1 MFTNT
6 KLTKCV
12 KLALTAGL
20 VSGSFATNVYA
31 QEQQSAEEAVEKIQV
46 TGSRIARTDL
56 VATSP
61 VNVFDEENLEVS
73 GFNDIASFLNELPAM
88 GVSESVDTN
97 TNFSLFNAGINT
109 VNLRNLGSNRTLVL
123 VNGRRHIGASAR
135 EQSVDTGMIPF
146 NMVER
151 VEVVTGG
158 ASAVYG
164 SEAMAGV
171 INFIMKDDF
180 EGVEVNARYGDSVEG
195 GGAERDINFTIGS
208 AFAEDKGHALVYGG
222 YSTTDTVRATDR
234 DISAADVVNSSFG
247 PKGSFFV
254 PGENGGFITQD
265 ESTGL
270 WNKPFVNAEDGFNRN
285 ARRMVRVPTDRTQ
298 FNANLSYEINEHF
311 RVFSESAYADV
322 SSSTSLEP
330 TIMGQFISVGNIPD
344 VTMPLSNAFF
354 PTELRNAIIAANAD
368 NDDFDPDNYGVTFR
382 RRSAEVQNRSLDAQR
397 RTFRSVI
404 GVDGIINDDWN
415 YEVYYQWGSVSRD
428 QVNSGV
434 IQTLN
439 FINAL
444 DTETLED
451 GTVQCADP
459 LFRSL
464 GCVPVNVFGAGAMT
478 GDALDFVTVNPQT
491 TSRAEQQVFG
501 VTVDG
506 FAYELPAGDLGVAL
520 GYEQRKEVAQF
531 NSDALAQS
539 GLTTGN
545 TVPNI
550 AGDYDVS
557 EFFIESRVPLLADM
571 QFADYLGLE
580 LAYRT
585 SDYSTIGSTDA
596 YTVALDWQPT
606 EDLKVRSSLS
616 TAVRAPWII
625 ELFDPGTETF
635 RNFVDPCAF
644 GGRGGQSASG
654 EEQDVYTEQSAQ
666 VQANCATIPG
676 TATLDPFAT
685 NIRSA
690 GGIAAGNPDLKE
702 EEGETFTVGFV
713 YSPSQIEG
721 LNIAIDYWDIEITD
735 AINSFTAQTTVD
747 QCVRQ
752 ASFPNNPFCSLIQ
765 RDPDTGLVR
774 RINAQ
779 DINVAIEETSGV
791 DFALDYT
798 TDVGPG
804 TLITSLVGTY
814 VDKDQFTPFEGG
826 EVVDSLGE
834 IGSPEWKANANIT
847 YAWNDLTVNWSTRYI
862 DGVNIENDQ
871 LDFGTIGSYL
881 YHDIQARYAFNDG
894 QYEVFVGVDNVFDKE
909 PPVLGQGIPGDVT
922 GTNTAAD
929 VYDAIRTYWY
939 VGFEAT
945 F

>member
-1 MFTNT
+1 MFTNS
-6 KLTKCV
+6 KLAKSV
-12 KLALTAGL
+12 KLACAFGL
-20 VSGSFATNVYA
+20 ASSAIIAPNAVFA
-31 QEQQSAEEAVEKIQV
+31 QESESEAVVEKIQV

-73 GFNDIASFLNELPAM
+73 GFNDLASFLNELPSM
-88 GVSESVDTN
+88 GVPGAVDTN
-97 TNFSLFNAGINT
+97 TNFSLFSAGVNT

-123 VNGRRHIGASAR
+123 VNGRRHIGANAR
-135 EQSVDTGMIPF
+135 TQSVDTGMIPY

-171 INFIMKDDF
+171 INFILKDDY
-180 EGVEVNARYGDSVEG
+180 EGAEVNARYGDSTEG

-222 YSTTDTVRATDR
+222 YSKTDAIRATDR
-234 DISAADVVNSSFG
+234 DISEADVVNSSFG
-247 PKGSFFV
+247 AKGSFEV
-254 PGENGGFITQD
+254 PGLGFITQD
-265 ESTGL
+265 DTTGL
-270 WNKPFVNAEDGFNRN
+270 WDKPFVNAEDGFNRN
-285 ARRMVRVPTDRTQ
+285 ARRMVRIPTDRVQ
-298 FNANLSYEINEHF
+298 FNANLSYQVNEHV

-330 TIMGQFISVGNIPD
+330 TIMGQFISVGNIPN
-344 VTMPLSNAFF
+344 VTVPLSNAFF
-354 PTELRNAIIAANAD
+354 PTELRDSIIAANAG
-368 NDDFDPDNYGVTFR
+368 NADFDPDNYDVTFR

-397 RTFRSVI
+397 RTFRTVI
-404 GVDGIINDDWN
+404 GVDGYINDYWN
-415 YEVYYQWGSVSRD
+415 YEAYFQWGSVSRD

-444 DTETLED
+444 DTETLAD
-451 GTVQCADP
+451 GTIQCADP

-464 GCVPVNVFGAGAMT
+464 GCVPVNIFGEGAMT
-478 GDALDFVTVNPQT
+478 GEALDFVTVNPQT
-491 TSRAEQQVFG
+491 TSRSEQQVFG
-501 VTVDG
+501 ISFDG
-506 FAYELPAGDLGVAL
+506 ILFELPAGDVGVAF
-520 GYEQRKEVAQF
+520 GYEQRMERAQF

-545 TVPNI
+545 TVPNVK
-550 AGDYDVS
+550 GDYDVS
-557 EFFIESRVPLLADM
+557 EYFIETRIPLLADLPL
-571 QFADYLGLE
+571 AEYLGLE
-580 LAYRT
+580 FAYRM
-585 SDYSTIGSTDA
+585 SDYSTIGTADA
-596 YTVALDWQPT
+596 YTVALDWQPI
-606 EDLKVRSSLS
+606 EDLKVRSSYS

-635 RNFVDPCAF
+635 RSFVDPCAL
-644 GGRGGQSASG
+644 GGAGGPSASG
-654 EEQDVYTEQSAQ
+654 QPNDVYTEQSST
-666 VQANCATIPG
+666 VQTNCATIPG
-676 TATLDPFAT
+676 TATLDPFAQ

-702 EEGETFTVGFV
+702 EEGETFAIGFV
-713 YSPSQIEG
+713 YSPSQIEN
-721 LNIAIDYWDIEITD
+721 LNFTIDYWDIQIDD

-765 RDPDTGLVR
+765 RDPNTGLVL

-779 DINVAIEETSGV
+779 DINVASASTSGV
-791 DFALDYT
+791 DFSADYT
-798 TDVGPG
+798 LDIGPG
-804 TLITSLVGTY
+804 QLNTRLVGTY
-814 VDKDQFTPFEGG
+814 VKEDEFTPFDGG

-834 IGSPEWKANANIT
+834 IGSPEWKANLNLT
-847 YAWNDLTVNWSTRYI
+847 YTWEDLTVAWSTRFI

-871 LDFGTIGSYL
+871 LDFGSIGSYA
-881 YHDIQARYAFNDG
+881 YHDLQARYALADG
-894 QYEVFVGVDNVFDKE
+894 QYEVFIGVDNLFDKE
-909 PPVLGQGIPGDVT
+909 PPILGQGIPGDVT

-939 VGFEAT
+939 IGIEAS

>member
-6 KLTKCV
+6 KLAKSV
-12 KLALTAGL
+12 RLACAFGL
-20 VSGSFATNVYA
+20 ASSAMIAPNAVFA
-31 QEQQSAEEAVEKIQV
+31 QESEEVVEKIQV

-61 VNVFDEENLEVS
+61 VNVFDEESLEIS
-73 GFNDIASFLNELPAM
+73 GFNDVASFLNELPSM
-88 GVSESVDTN
+88 GVPGAVDTN
-97 TNFSLFNAGINT
+97 TNFTLFSAGVNT
-109 VNLRNLGSNRTLVL
+109 VNLRNLGANRTLVL
-123 VNGRRHIGASAR
+123 VNGRRHIGANAR
-135 EQSVDTGMIPF
+135 TQSVDTGMIPF

-171 INFIMKDDF
+171 INFILKDDY
-180 EGVEVNARYGDSVEG
+180 EGAEVNARYGDSTEG

-208 AFAEDKGHALVYGG
+208 AFAEDKGHALIYGG
-222 YSTTDTVRATDR
+222 YSTTDAILATDR

-247 PKGSFFV
+247 AKGSFEV
-254 PGENGGFITQD
+254 PGLGFITQD
-265 ESTGL
+265 DNTGL
-270 WNKPFVNAEDGFNRN
+270 WDKPFVNAEDGFNRN
-285 ARRMVRVPTDRTQ
+285 ARRMVRIPTDRVQ
-298 FNANLSYEINEHF
+298 FNANLSYQVNDHV

-330 TIMGQFISVGNIPD
+330 TIMGQFISVGNIPN
-344 VTMPLSNAFF
+344 VTVPLSNAFF
-354 PTELRNAIIAANAD
+354 PTELRDAIIAANAE
-368 NDDFDPDNYGVTFR
+368 NADFDADSYDVTFR
-382 RRSAEVQNRSLDAQR
+382 RRSAEVANRSLDAQR
-397 RTFRSVI
+397 RTFRTVI
-404 GVDGIINDDWN
+404 GVDGYINDYWN
-415 YEVYYQWGSVSRD
+415 YEAYYQWGSVSRD

-444 DTETLED
+444 DTETLPD
-451 GTVQCADP
+451 GTIQCADP

-464 GCVPVNVFGAGAMT
+464 GCVPVNIFGAGAMT

-491 TSRAEQQVFG
+491 TSRSEQQVFG
-501 VTVDG
+501 ITFDG
-506 FAYELPAGDLGVAL
+506 IVFELPAGDVGVAL
-520 GYEQRKEVAQF
+520 GYEQRKERAQF

-545 TVPNI
+545 TVPNVK
-550 AGDYDVS
+550 GDYDVS
-557 EFFIESRVPLLADM
+557 EYFIETRIPLLADLPL
-571 QFADYLGLE
+571 AEYLGLE
-580 LAYRT
+580 FAYRM
-585 SDYSTIGSTDA
+585 SDYSTIGTADA

-606 EDLKVRSSLS
+606 EDLKVRSSYS

-635 RNFVDPCAF
+635 RNFVDPCAL
-644 GGRGGQSASG
+644 GGAGGPSASG
-654 EEQDVYTEQSAQ
+654 QPNDVYSEQSET

-676 TATLDPFAT
+676 TATLDPFAQ

-702 EEGETFTVGFV
+702 EEGETFAIGFV
-713 YSPSQIEG
+713 YSPSQIEN
-721 LNIAIDYWDIEITD
+721 LNFTIDYWDIQIDD

-765 RDPDTGLVR
+765 RDPTTGLVL

-779 DINVAIEETSGV
+779 DINVASSTTTGV
-791 DFALDYT
+791 DFSADYT
-798 TDVGPG
+798 LDVGPG
-804 TLITSLVGTY
+804 QLNTRLVGTY
-814 VDKDQFTPFEGG
+814 VSEDEFTPFDGG

-834 IGSPEWKANANIT
+834 IGSPEWKANLNLT
-847 YAWNDLTVNWSTRYI
+847 YTWEDLTVAWSTRFI
-862 DGVNIENDQ
+862 DGVNVENDQ
-871 LDFGTIGSYL
+871 LDFGTIGSYA
-881 YHDIQARYAFNDG
+881 YHDLQARYVLADG
-894 QYEVFVGVDNVFDKE
+894 QYEVFIGVDNIFDKE

-939 VGFEAT
+939 VGVEAS

>member
-1 MFTNT
+1 MFTNS
-6 KLTKCV
+6 KLAKSV
-12 KLALTAGL
+12 KLACAFGL
-20 VSGSFATNVYA
+20 ASSAIIAPNAVFA
-31 QEQQSAEEAVEKIQV
+31 QESESEAVVEKIQV

-73 GFNDIASFLNELPAM
+73 GFNDLASFLNELPSM
-88 GVSESVDTN
+88 GVPGAVDTN
-97 TNFSLFNAGINT
+97 TNFSLFSAGVNT

-123 VNGRRHIGASAR
+123 VNGRRHIGANAR
-135 EQSVDTGMIPF
+135 TQSVDTGMIPY

-171 INFIMKDDF
+171 INFILKDDY
-180 EGVEVNARYGDSVEG
+180 EGAEVNARYGDSTEG

-222 YSTTDTVRATDR
+222 YSKTDAIRATDR

-247 PKGSFFV
+247 AKGSFEV
-254 PGENGGFITQD
+254 PGLGFITQD
-265 ESTGL
+265 DTTGL
-270 WNKPFVNAEDGFNRN
+270 WDKPFVNAEDGFNRN
-285 ARRMVRVPTDRTQ
+285 ARRMVRIPTDRVQ
-298 FNANLSYEINEHF
+298 FNANLSYQVNEHV

-330 TIMGQFISVGNIPD
+330 TIMGQFISVGNIPN
-344 VTMPLSNAFF
+344 VTVPLSNAFF
-354 PTELRNAIIAANAD
+354 PTELRDSIIAANAG
-368 NDDFDPDNYGVTFR
+368 NADFDPDNYDVTFR

-397 RTFRSVI
+397 RTFRTVI
-404 GVDGIINDDWN
+404 GVDGYINDYWN
-415 YEVYYQWGSVSRD
+415 YEAYFQWGSVSRD

-444 DTETLED
+444 DTETLAD
-451 GTVQCADP
+451 GTIQCADP

-464 GCVPVNVFGAGAMT
+464 GCVPVNIFGEGAMT
-478 GDALDFVTVNPQT
+478 GEALDFVTVNPQT
-491 TSRAEQQVFG
+491 TSRSEQQVFG
-501 VTVDG
+501 ISFDG
-506 FAYELPAGDLGVAL
+506 ILFELPAGDVGVAF
-520 GYEQRKEVAQF
+520 GYEQRMERAQF

-545 TVPNI
+545 TVPNVK
-550 AGDYDVS
+550 GDYDVS
-557 EFFIESRVPLLADM
+557 EYFIETRIPLLADLPL
-571 QFADYLGLE
+571 AEYLGLE
-580 LAYRT
+580 FAYRM
-585 SDYSTIGSTDA
+585 SDYSTIGTADA
-596 YTVALDWQPT
+596 YTVALDWQPI
-606 EDLKVRSSLS
+606 EDLKVRSSYS

-635 RNFVDPCAF
+635 RSFVDPCAL
-644 GGRGGQSASG
+644 GGAGGPSASG
-654 EEQDVYTEQSAQ
+654 QPNDVYTEQSST
-666 VQANCATIPG
+666 VQTNCATIPG
-676 TATLDPFAT
+676 TATLDPFAQ

-702 EEGETFTVGFV
+702 EEGETFAIGFV
-713 YSPSQIEG
+713 YSPSQIEN
-721 LNIAIDYWDIEITD
+721 LNFTIDYWDIQIDD

-765 RDPDTGLVR
+765 RDPNTGLVL

-779 DINVAIEETSGV
+779 DINVASASTSGV
-791 DFALDYT
+791 DFSADYT
-798 TDVGPG
+798 LDIGPG
-804 TLITSLVGTY
+804 QLNTRLVGTY
-814 VDKDQFTPFEGG
+814 VKEDEFTPFDGG

-834 IGSPEWKANANIT
+834 IGSPEWKANLNLT
-847 YAWNDLTVNWSTRYI
+847 YTWEDLTVAWSTRFI

-871 LDFGTIGSYL
+871 LDFGSIGSYA
-881 YHDIQARYAFNDG
+881 YHDLQARYALADG
-894 QYEVFVGVDNVFDKE
+894 QYEVFIGVDNLFDKE
-909 PPVLGQGIPGDVT
+909 PPILGQGIPGDVT

-939 VGFEAT
+939 IGIEAS

>member
-6 KLTKCV
+6 KLAKSV
-12 KLALTAGL
+12 RLACAFGL
-20 VSGSFATNVYA
+20 ASSAMIAPNAVFA
-31 QEQQSAEEAVEKIQV
+31 QESEEVVEKIQV

-61 VNVFDEENLEVS
+61 VNVFDEESLEIS
-73 GFNDIASFLNELPAM
+73 GFNDVASFLNELPSM
-88 GVSESVDTN
+88 GVPGAVDTN
-97 TNFSLFNAGINT
+97 TNFTLFSAGVNT
-109 VNLRNLGSNRTLVL
+109 VNLRNLGANRTLVL
-123 VNGRRHIGASAR
+123 VNGRRHIGANAR
-135 EQSVDTGMIPF
+135 TQSVDTGMIPF

-151 VEVVTGG
+151 DEVVTGG

-171 INFIMKDDF
+171 INFILKDDY
-180 EGVEVNARYGDSVEG
+180 EGAEVNARYGDSTEG

-208 AFAEDKGHALVYGG
+208 AFAEDKGHALIYGG
-222 YSTTDTVRATDR
+222 YSTTDAILATDR

-247 PKGSFFV
+247 AKGSFEV
-254 PGENGGFITQD
+254 PGLGFITQD
-265 ESTGL
+265 DNTGL
-270 WNKPFVNAEDGFNRN
+270 WDKPFVNAEDGFNRN
-285 ARRMVRVPTDRTQ
+285 ARRMVRIPTDRVQ
-298 FNANLSYEINEHF
+298 FNANLSYQVNDHV

-330 TIMGQFISVGNIPD
+330 TIMGQFISVGNIPN
-344 VTMPLSNAFF
+344 VTVPLSNAFF
-354 PTELRNAIIAANAD
+354 PTELRDAIIAANAE
-368 NDDFDPDNYGVTFR
+368 NADFDADSYDVTFR
-382 RRSAEVQNRSLDAQR
+382 RRSAEVANRSLDAQR
-397 RTFRSVI
+397 RTFRTVI
-404 GVDGIINDDWN
+404 GVDGYINDYWN
-415 YEVYYQWGSVSRD
+415 YEAYYQWGSVSRD

-444 DTETLED
+444 DTETLPD
-451 GTVQCADP
+451 GTIQCADP

-464 GCVPVNVFGAGAMT
+464 GCVPVNIFGAGAMT

-491 TSRAEQQVFG
+491 TSRSEQQVFG
-501 VTVDG
+501 ITFDG
-506 FAYELPAGDLGVAL
+506 IVFELPAGDVGVAL
-520 GYEQRKEVAQF
+520 GYEQRKERAQF

-545 TVPNI
+545 TVPNVK
-550 AGDYDVS
+550 GDYDVS
-557 EFFIESRVPLLADM
+557 EYFIETRIPLLADLPL
-571 QFADYLGLE
+571 AEYLGLE
-580 LAYRT
+580 FAYRM
-585 SDYSTIGSTDA
+585 SDYSTIGTADA

-606 EDLKVRSSLS
+606 EDLKVRSSYS

-635 RNFVDPCAF
+635 RNFVDPCAL
-644 GGRGGQSASG
+644 GGAGGPSASG
-654 EEQDVYTEQSAQ
+654 QPNDVYSEQSET

-676 TATLDPFAT
+676 TATLDPFAQ

-702 EEGETFTVGFV
+702 EEGETFAIGFV
-713 YSPSQIEG
+713 YSPSQIEN
-721 LNIAIDYWDIEITD
+721 LNFTIDYWDIQIDD

-765 RDPDTGLVR
+765 RDPTTGLVL

-779 DINVAIEETSGV
+779 DINVASSTTTGV
-791 DFALDYT
+791 DFSADYT
-798 TDVGPG
+798 LDVGPG
-804 TLITSLVGTY
+804 QLNTRLVGTY
-814 VDKDQFTPFEGG
+814 VSEDEFTPFDGG

-834 IGSPEWKANANIT
+834 IGSPEWKANLNLT
-847 YAWNDLTVNWSTRYI
+847 YTWEDLTVAWSTRFI
-862 DGVNIENDQ
+862 DGVNVENDQ
-871 LDFGTIGSYL
+871 LDFGTIGSYA
-881 YHDIQARYAFNDG
+881 YHDLQARYVLADG
-894 QYEVFVGVDNVFDKE
+894 QYEVFIGVDNIFDKE

-939 VGFEAT
+939 VGVEAS

>member
-6 KLTKCV
+6 KLAKSV
-12 KLALTAGL
+12 RLACAFGL
-20 VSGSFATNVYA
+20 ASSAMIAPNAVFA
-31 QEQQSAEEAVEKIQV
+31 QESEAVVEKIQV

-61 VNVFDEENLEVS
+61 VNVFDEESLEIS
-73 GFNDIASFLNELPAM
+73 GFNDVASFLNELPSM
-88 GVSESVDTN
+88 GVPGAVDTN
-97 TNFSLFNAGINT
+97 TNFTLFSAGVNT
-109 VNLRNLGSNRTLVL
+109 VNLRNLGANRTLVL
-123 VNGRRHIGASAR
+123 VNGRRHIGANAR
-135 EQSVDTGMIPF
+135 TQSVDTGMIPF

-171 INFIMKDDF
+171 INFILKDDY
-180 EGVEVNARYGDSVEG
+180 EGAEVNARYGDSTEG

-208 AFAEDKGHALVYGG
+208 AFAEDKGHALIYGG
-222 YSTTDTVRATDR
+222 YSTTDAILATDR

-247 PKGSFFV
+247 AKGSFEV
-254 PGENGGFITQD
+254 PGLGFITQD
-265 ESTGL
+265 DNTGL
-270 WNKPFVNAEDGFNRN
+270 WDKPFVNAEDGFNRN
-285 ARRMVRVPTDRTQ
+285 ARRMVRIPTDRVQ
-298 FNANLSYEINEHF
+298 FNANLSYQVNDHV

-330 TIMGQFISVGNIPD
+330 TIMGQFISVGNIPN
-344 VTMPLSNAFF
+344 VTVPLSNAFF
-354 PTELRNAIIAANAD
+354 PTELRDAIIAANAE
-368 NDDFDPDNYGVTFR
+368 NADFDADSYDVTFR
-382 RRSAEVQNRSLDAQR
+382 RRSAEVANRSLDAQR
-397 RTFRSVI
+397 RTFRTVI
-404 GVDGIINDDWN
+404 GVDGYINDYWN
-415 YEVYYQWGSVSRD
+415 YEAYYQWGSVSRD

-444 DTETLED
+444 DTETLPD
-451 GTVQCADP
+451 GTIQCADP

-464 GCVPVNVFGAGAMT
+464 GCVPVNIFGAGAMT

-491 TSRAEQQVFG
+491 TSRSEQQVFG
-501 VTVDG
+501 ITFDG
-506 FAYELPAGDLGVAL
+506 IVFELPAGDVGVAL
-520 GYEQRKEVAQF
+520 GYEQRKERAQF

-545 TVPNI
+545 TVPNVK
-550 AGDYDVS
+550 GDYDVS
-557 EFFIESRVPLLADM
+557 EYFIETRIPLLADLPL
-571 QFADYLGLE
+571 AEYLGLE
-580 LAYRT
+580 FAYRM
-585 SDYSTIGSTDA
+585 SDYSTIGTADA

-606 EDLKVRSSLS
+606 EDLKVRSSYS

-635 RNFVDPCAF
+635 RNFVDPCAL
-644 GGRGGQSASG
+644 GGAGGPSASG
-654 EEQDVYTEQSAQ
+654 QPNDVYSEQSET

-676 TATLDPFAT
+676 TATLDPFAQ

-702 EEGETFTVGFV
+702 EEGETFAIGFV
-713 YSPSQIEG
+713 YSPSQIEN
-721 LNIAIDYWDIEITD
+721 LNFTIDYWDIQIDD

-765 RDPDTGLVR
+765 RDPTTGLVL

-779 DINVAIEETSGV
+779 DINVASSTTTGV
-791 DFALDYT
+791 DFSADYT
-798 TDVGPG
+798 LDVGPG
-804 TLITSLVGTY
+804 QLNTRLVGTY
-814 VDKDQFTPFEGG
+814 VSEDEFTPFDGG

-834 IGSPEWKANANIT
+834 IGSPEWKANLNLT
-847 YAWNDLTVNWSTRYI
+847 YTWEDLTVAWSTRFI
-862 DGVNIENDQ
+862 DGVNVENDQ
-871 LDFGTIGSYL
+871 LDFGTIGSYA
-881 YHDIQARYAFNDG
+881 YHDLQARYVLADG
-894 QYEVFVGVDNVFDKE
+894 QYEVFIGVDNIFDKE

-939 VGFEAT
+939 VGVEAS